1 MSKQRFEPGEVY
13 EAYAGKRVVGT
24 FTAAFAEQLA
34 QNPIYAGLRFRKIES
49 KPVALPTS
57 VAKKDKVQA
66 KSTVDQ
72 DEQRNIEPIP
82 ADREDQ

>member
-24 FTAAFAEQLA
+24 FTGAFAEQLA
-34 QNPIYAGLRFRKIES
+34 QNPIYRNLRWRKFES

-66 KSTVDQ
+66 KSAVIE
-72 DEQRNIEPIP
+72 DEQKPIEPSP
-82 ADREDQ
+82 ADGQS